1 MIRDAGFTN
10 AEMVS
15 ETGFNSSPVTRGVLL
30 RAIRPDV
37 SIEQVRRRSESEI
50 TRTAT
55 GEQQVSE
62 DRMEYL
68 LGKAL
73 ELGAEKAKTIDTR
86 TVSVSEWVRW
96 KCQYGCPMHDKDA
109 FHPPFAPDAESTRK
123 MLRGYSK
130 AILLNGPDGK
140 SLTEVAVRLEGE
152 AYQRGYYKAFA
163 LVALNPG
170 PGTDCAVATAV
181 ATGGG

>member
-1 MIRDAGFTN
+1 MDY
-10 AEMVS
+10 
-15 ETGFNSSPVTRGVLL
+15 LL
-30 RAIRPDV
+30 R
-37 SIEQVRRRSESEI
+37 
-50 TRTAT
+50 T
-55 GEQQVSE
+55 
-62 DRMEYL
+62 
-68 LGKAL
+68 AL

-170 PGTDCAVATAV
+170 PGTDCAVETPV
-181 ATGGG
+181 TSGGG